1 MPLCHYSRRR
11 ISLAYWIG
19 SCSCGGCGQRAALS
33 IKSTATW
40 SIEAMLRTNRG
51 EPAIGAKDRAA
62 TLYPVGPTS
71 GQTMKQPSASA
82 ARLRGGGPILWTAW
96 RPCDYSGHRHLGSSS
111 TAQIAGVESP
121 GCAVFLQRRSGWLS
135 EHDTLR
141 HFAGGDHAPERDEQF
156 ACQGDD
162 HLRLARALDTLG
174 PGSEPLRQHA
184 VPLKHE
190 EAPSQLDHAAAYPGI
205 A

>member
-62 TLYPVGPTS
+62 TLYSVGPTS
-71 GQTMKQPSASA
+71 DQTMKQPSASA

-121 GCAVFLQRRSGWLS
+121 VVLFSCSADQVGCRSTTPCGTS
-135 EHDTLR
+135 PVVTMRQSAMSSLR
-141 HFAGGDHAPERDEQF
+141 ARATIIVVLRAP
-156 ACQGDD
+156 
-162 HLRLARALDTLG
+162 LTPSVLARNHCASTL
-174 PGSEPLRQHA
+174 SL
-184 VPLKHE
+184 
-190 EAPSQLDHAAAYPGI
+190 
-205 A
+205 